1 MVCAIKRRFFCLFM
15 VFLIS
20 LNPLILLVV
29 YANSPLIFKL
39 KGLFFLFFA
48 VLFSWFTFPWS
59 ETAFFADGH
68 SFVFWRFAKSGW

>member
-1 MVCAIKRRFFCLFM
+1 MVCAIKRRFFSLFM

-39 KGLFFLFFA
+39 KGLFFPIFCCSFFLVYVSVA
-48 VLFSWFTFPWS
+48 
-59 ETAFFADGH
+59 
-68 SFVFWRFAKSGW
+68 